1 MGEISLDNEQQR
13 RAANRKTLVVLAVVA
28 VVFYIGVMISV
39 ALK

>member
-1 MGEISLDNEQQR
+1 MGEISLDNEQR
-13 RAANRKTLVVLAVVA
+13 RAANRKTLIVLAVVA